1 MNTSQLIEKKYG
13 CIFMADKG
21 LTTLKLKKKEKE
33 NQKHESTQAYVKYP
47 ERKVYKEQE
56 IMIPKLLI
64 Y

>member
-1 MNTSQLIEKKYG
+1 
-13 CIFMADKG
+13 MADKG